1 MRNQVNINP
10 GSHYVIN
17 AGGLVKLSDMIT
29 TKTAAGKS
37 EDAMAAESVETNI
50 QHVVGDGGQRV
61 ITIVTDQ
68 HGNLQPAALG
78 QQFIFTLQGQQMV
91 ALSAGAF
98 TEEVVVEDQPAPKR
112 KTANHV
118 GLKQKRVK
126 ESREQLEQQLQEAKL
141 KAHEYQQQLLQK
153 EQEAEQ
159 YRLQLEQA
167 IATSNN
173 TTTTTTTAA
182 TEKQEEQLETAE
194 EAATQE
200 VEAEERNEEGE
211 VVSELAEGAAVDV
224 ELHAAKQTEKASPC
238 RRGRRRH

>member
-1 MRNQVNINP
+1 M
-10 GSHYVIN
+10 
-17 AGGLVKLSDMIT
+17 
-29 TKTAAGKS
+29 
-37 EDAMAAESVETNI
+37 
-50 QHVVGDGGQRV
+50 
-61 ITIVTDQ
+61 
-68 HGNLQPAALG
+68 
-78 QQFIFTLQGQQMV
+78 
-91 ALSAGAF
+91 
-98 TEEVVVEDQPAPKR
+98 
-112 KTANHV
+112 
-118 GLKQKRVK
+118 
-126 ESREQLEQQLQEAKL
+126 QEAKL

-173 TTTTTTTAA
+173 TTTTTTAA